1 MRYGNGSANLIK
13 GHPTNE
19 KTKNNM
25 KITNAIVWDHRGRVP
40 ENGTGQ
46 VEIRITLKRKSY
58 HFGTGIKCHKS
69 ELVAGRIVNC
79 PGADELNK
87 RIGII
92 YAKVLA
98 MVNACLDAGVPIN
111 TKDIREKVWQVVE
124 SQSDQPTLIMVKD
137 CTIALTFQIE
147 KRMMREVAYRRS
159 VGSCKI
165 IDKELVIRCQCIS
178 HGDVK
183 ISRESIQ
190 SVR

>member
-1 MRYGNGSANLIK
+1 MINHDITSYWLRFREIHRCACDRDEFTCRNKTFVNLSDK
-13 GHPTNE
+13 
-19 KTKNNM
+19 
-25 KITNAIVWDHRGRVP
+25 
-40 ENGTGQ
+40 
-46 VEIRITLKRKSY
+46 LS
-58 HFGTGIKCHKS
+58 
-69 ELVAGRIVNC
+69 VN
-79 PGADELNK
+79 LH
-87 RIGII
+87 
-92 YAKVLA
+92 L
-98 MVNACLDAGVPIN
+98 
-111 TKDIREKVWQVVE
+111 
-124 SQSDQPTLIMVKD
+124 MVKD